1 MTRTT
6 YRLLI
11 NLPCSKEEF
20 MIKMQENFLKLTG
33 HSLEE
38 NNNFY
43 VEKYSKGGMSSGQIC
58 IRIWRE
64 ELIPLLIQR
73 LIKYN

>member
-1 MTRTT
+1 
-6 YRLLI
+6 
-11 NLPCSKEEF
+11 

-64 ELIPLLIQR
+64 ELIH
-73 LIKYN
+73 Y